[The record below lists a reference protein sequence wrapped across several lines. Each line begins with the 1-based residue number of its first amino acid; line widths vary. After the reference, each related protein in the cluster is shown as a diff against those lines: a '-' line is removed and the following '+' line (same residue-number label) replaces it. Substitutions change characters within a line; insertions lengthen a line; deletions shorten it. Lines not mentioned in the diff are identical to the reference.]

1 MKDAYDVVVI
11 GAATAGSYFGKLMA
25 EQGMKVLIVDRLSSE
40 TLGRRLD
47 IFHLDKEVLP
57 VFGVPEPRP
66 GEGALCVGDPVVL
79 CQGARGGKLEAWS
92 MTGRRLGSLPPAES
106 EALSGLL
113 ADGSGRLRGHTWL
126 SRLVQP
132 VFGI

>member
-1 MKDAYDVVVI
+1 MNDAYDVLVI

-66 GEGALCVGDPVVL
+66 GDDDYVTEF
-79 CQGARGGKLEAWS
+79 Q
-92 MTGRRLGSLPPAES
+92 
-106 EALSGLL
+106 SGL
-113 ADGSGRLRGHTWL
+113 TL
-126 SRLVQP
+126 SPESNYPKTTEYPFIV
-132 VFGI
+132 